1 MYKDNICVLF
11 MHIYNCMYTRCK
23 NKIQGETMQLLC
35 TKIKKNTLL
44 CILLLFIYCLK
55 PQSETFK

>member
-35 TKIKKNTLL
+35 TKIKKKYSVVYFTIIYLL
-44 CILLLFIYCLK
+44 
-55 PQSETFK
+55 SETPV

>member
-35 TKIKKNTLL
+35 TKNKKLL
-44 CILLLFIYCLK
+44 CCVFYCYIF
-55 PQSETFK
+55 TV